1 VANGGAF
8 GVGHLGLLGG
18 GSGTGGGG
26 APLAHGF
33 RTQQES
39 RKWRWKGGT
48 AGAMCEEEDGGGGVG
63 RTVHPA
69 TVIYSTS
76 INLRQISAAH
86 GEAETT
92 KQIRPSTCQRAS
104 TAASTTHGN
113 QGNRAD
119 YFSPMRGTC
128 GQTLS
133 MAATCGLRA
142 HQTSRLGRVR
152 PVLQKMR

>member
-1 VANGGAF
+1 
-8 GVGHLGLLGG
+8 L
-18 GSGTGGGG
+18 
-26 APLAHGF
+26 
-33 RTQQES
+33 
-39 RKWRWKGGT
+39 RKWRWKGRV
-48 AGAMCEEEDGGGGVG
+48 AGAMREEEDGGGGVG

-76 INLRQISAAH
+76 GNLRQISAAH

-113 QGNRAD
+113 QGNRAG
-119 YFSPMRGTC
+119 YFSPTRGTC

-133 MAATCGLRA
+133 TAETCGRRA
-142 HQTSRLGRVR
+142 HHTSSPGRVR
-152 PVLQKMR
+152 PLLQKMMGQLDEAYRQR